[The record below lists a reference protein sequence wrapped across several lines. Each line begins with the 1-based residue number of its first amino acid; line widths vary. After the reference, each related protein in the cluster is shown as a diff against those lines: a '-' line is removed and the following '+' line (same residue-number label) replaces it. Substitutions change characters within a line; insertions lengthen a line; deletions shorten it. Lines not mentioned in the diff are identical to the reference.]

1 MSSEKLLSAEQTRKI
16 LHISKRKC
24 VYLLEHRIIPCE
36 ITEKKTHRYLVR
48 EEDVLAYA
56 DHADEIILPPV
67 FSAAA
72 GKSHRKE
79 HDPRI
84 RKSDF
89 LLIWATEP
97 DALTPADV
105 QRLTGYTGSTVGQ
118 WIRKRKLRSVTVQG
132 RSLVAKEWLA
142 EFMALHGTRIVHKSE
157 VHLKILKGN
166 CSAHRSRKNRTQI

>member
-1 MSSEKLLSAEQTRKI
+1 MNSEKIISAEQTRKL

-24 VYLLEHRIIPCE
+24 AYLLEHQIIPCE

-56 DHADEIILPPV
+56 ERADEIILPPV
-67 FSAAA
+67 FSSAS

-79 HDPRI
+79 PDPRI

-97 DALTPADV
+97 DALTPANV
-105 QRLTGYTGSTVGQ
+105 QRMTGYTGSTVRQ

-142 EFMALHGTRIVHKSE
+142 EFMAGYGRRIANKSE
-157 VHLKILKGN
+157 EHVRLLNRILEN
-166 CSAHRSRKNRTQI
+166 E

>member
-1 MSSEKLLSAEQTRKI
+1 MSSEKILSAEQTRKL

-24 VYLLEHRIIPCE
+24 AYLLEHRIIPCE
-36 ITEKKTHRYLVR
+36 ITDRKTHRYLVR

-56 DHADEIILPPV
+56 EHADAILLPPV
-67 FSAAA
+67 FSSAA

-79 HDPRI
+79 PDPRI

-89 LLIWATEP
+89 LLIWAKEP

-105 QRLTGYTGSTVGQ
+105 KRLTGYTGSTVRQ
-118 WIRKRKLRSVTVQG
+118 WIRKGKLRAATVQSN
-132 RSLVAKEWLA
+132 SLVAKEWLA
-142 EFMALHGTRIVHKSE
+142 EFMSLHGTRIVHKSE

>member
-1 MSSEKLLSAEQTRKI
+1 MSSEKLLSAEQTRKL

-24 VYLLEHRIIPCE
+24 AYLLEHRIIPCE

-48 EEDVLAYA
+48 EEDVLSYA
-56 DHADEIILPPV
+56 ERADEIILPPV
-67 FSAAA
+67 FSSAS

-84 RKSDF
+84 GNSDF
-89 LLIWATEP
+89 LRVWAKEP

-105 QRLTGYTGSTVGQ
+105 QRMTGYTGSTIRH
-118 WIRKRKLRSVTVQG
+118 WIRKGKLRSVTVQG

-142 EFMALHGTRIVHKSE
+142 EFMAGYGERIWQKSE
-157 VHLKILKGN
+157 VHRGMLSLIR
-166 CSAHRSRKNRTQI
+166 HR